1 MERLR
6 KALATIA
13 KALGRLDT
21 TQKLLIGSLAV
32 IAGMALFLVAQY
44 AGRASWAE
52 VLPGSTLA
60 EQQAAQIV
68 LTNAG
73 IDAQLSDKLTV
84 PAEDRQRAQAVLAQ
98 SGAMPA
104 DAALM
109 FRNIIEKQSWQFSRQ
124 QNDRLYAIALQ
135 NELAGVISN
144 FRGIKSATVI
154 IDSPDAAGFG
164 RTMLRPTAS
173 ATVFSRSGQ
182 PIDQG
187 TVDAV
192 AQLIAGAR
200 AGLLVENVRVIDG
213 SSGRQRKASSEE
225 DVTSSTYLEHST
237 KMESSLQS
245 KLMELLSYIPGRV
258 VAVTAQVDVTRSNST
273 VTKYLEKGE
282 GTTALIKTTK
292 ESTTTSSQAAQG
304 GAEPGVRSNQAADIN
319 KGSGGLGNKSEQTEE
334 NREMDNHVGSTTE
347 HIVNPKGNPTMV
359 AVSVGVPSAYV
370 VDLIKKETAK
380 AGAAQ
385 GASGAAAQPTPEPSE
400 QEIQSKFDKDIK
412 PKLEESI
419 LPHVRAM
426 SADIAK
432 GADPAQIADL
442 LKSQI
447 AISLIP
453 LDIAPMTGGAGGGLM
468 GIDSGG
474 GFMAMG
480 GGLIEK
486 ALLGLLAAVALG
498 LMFMM
503 TRRTAKRIELPTAEE
518 IVGLPPTLESRSDL
532 IGEAEEGD
540 SPLAGIEL
548 DESEVAAQKM
558 LDQVKDLAKSNPD
571 SAASMIKRWVTVE
584 N

>member
-13 KALGRLDT
+13 KALSRLDT
-21 TQKLLIGSLAV
+21 TQRLLIGSLVV

-44 AGRASWAE
+44 AGRASWSE
-52 VLPGSTLA
+52 VLPGSTLS

-68 LTNAG
+68 LANAG
-73 IDAQLSDKLTV
+73 IDAQLTDKLTV
-84 PAEDRQRAQAVLAQ
+84 PSGDRQRAQAVLAQ

-154 IDSPDAAGFG
+154 IDSPDSAGFG
-164 RTMLRPTAS
+164 RTMIKPTAS
-173 ATVFSRSGQ
+173 ATVFSKSGQ

-225 DVTSSTYLEHST
+225 DVSSSTYIDHAT
-237 KMESSLQS
+237 KMEGSLQS
-245 KLMELLSYIPGRV
+245 KLMELLAYIPGRI

-282 GTTALIKTTK
+282 GTTSLIKTTK

-319 KGSGGLGNKSEQTEE
+319 RGSGGSGNKSEQTEE
-334 NREMDNHVGSTTE
+334 NREMDNRVGSTTE
-347 HIVNPKGNPTMV
+347 HTVNPKGNPTMV

-370 VDLIKKETAK
+370 VDLMKKEAAK

-385 GASGAAAQPTPEPSE
+385 GGAAAPPTPEPSE
-400 QEIQSKFDKDIK
+400 QEIQAKFDKDIK

-426 SADIAK
+426 SVDIAK
-432 GADPAQIADL
+432 GADAAQVAEL
-442 LKSQI
+442 LKSQV

-453 LDIAPMTGGAGGGLM
+453 MDLTPITGGGSGGLM
-468 GIDSGG
+468 GTSGG
-474 GFMAMG
+474 FLAMG

-486 ALLGLLAAVALG
+486 AVLGLLAAVALG

-503 TRRTAKRIELPTAEE
+503 TRRTAKKIEMPTAEE
-518 IVGLPPTLESRSDL
+518 IVGLPPTLEAKSDL

-540 SPLAGIEL
+540 SPMAGIEL

-558 LDQVKDLAKSNPD
+558 LDQVKELAKSSPD

>member
-1 MERLR
+1 MDRLR

-44 AGRASWAE
+44 AGRASLVELMPTA
-52 VLPGSTLA
+52 SAA

-68 LTNAG
+68 LTTAG
-73 IDAQLSDKLTV
+73 IDAQLTDKLMV
-84 PAEDRQRAQAVLAQ
+84 PSEDRQKAQAVLAQ
-98 SGAMPA
+98 SGTLPA

-144 FRGIKSATVI
+144 FRGLRSATVI
-154 IDSPDAAGFG
+154 IDSPESAGFG
-164 RTMLRPTAS
+164 RAMLRPTAS
-173 ATVFSRSGQ
+173 ATVFTRSGQ
-182 PIDQG
+182 PVDQG

-200 AGLLVENVRVIDG
+200 AGLSIENVRVIDG
-213 SSGRQRKASSEE
+213 TSGRQRKASSEE
-225 DVTSSTYLEHST
+225 DVSSSTYLDQAAKVEGTVHA
-237 KMESSLQS
+237 
-245 KLMELLSYIPGRV
+245 KLMEMLSYIPGRI
-258 VAVTAQVDVTRSNST
+258 VAVTAQVDVTRKNAT
-273 VTKYLEKGE
+273 VSKHFDKGE
-282 GTTALIKTTK
+282 GSVALPRTTK
-292 ESTTTSSQAAQG
+292 ESTTTTSQAAAG

-319 KGSGGLGNKSEQTEE
+319 RGSGGTGTKSEQTEE
-334 NREMDNHVGSTTE
+334 NKEMENHVGSSVE
-347 HIVNPKGNPTMV
+347 HIVDPKGNPTML
-359 AVSVGVPSAYV
+359 AVSVGVPSSYV
-370 VDLIKKETAK
+370 VELIKKEAAK
-380 AGAAQ
+380 AG
-385 GASGAAAQPTPEPSE
+385 GAAAQGGGQPVAEPTEPEV
-400 QEIQSKFDKDIK
+400 QAKFDKDVK
-412 PKLEESI
+412 PKLLDSI

-426 SADIAK
+426 SGDAARNGDATQL
-432 GADPAQIADL
+432 AEL

-447 AISLIP
+447 AVSLIP
-453 LDIAPMTGGAGGGLM
+453 LDITPMTGGGGGLM
-468 GIDSGG
+468 GLDSGG
-474 GFMAMG
+474 GFLAMG

-486 ALLGLLAAVALG
+486 AVLGLLAVVALG

-503 TRRTAKRIELPTAEE
+503 TRRTAKKVELPTAEE
-518 IVGLPPTLESRSDL
+518 IVGLPPTLDAKSDL

-558 LDQVKDLAKSNPD
+558 LDQVKELAKSHPD
-571 SAASMIKRWVTVE
+571 SAASMIKRWVAVE